1 MQRVLAAEATI
12 FFELQTLRGLLL
24 VLISYVI
31 AIFAIA
37 TLQYDVVSHN
47 SFQFSVF
54 SFQFACRLKTEN

>member
-24 VLISYVI
+24 VLISYII

-54 SFQFACRLKTEN
+54 SSPAS

>member
-1 MQRVLAAEATI
+1 MQRVLAAEAAK

-47 SFQFSVF
+47 SFSFQFSVF
-54 SFQFACRLKTEN
+54 SF

>member
-12 FFELQTLRGLLL
+12 LFELQTLRGLLL
-24 VLISYVI
+24 VLISDVI

-47 SFQFSVF
+47 T
-54 SFQFACRLKTEN
+54 CRLAIGCCRVSARK